1 MDVVHVDGAKKAPG
15 DWSPDACRTVAAE
28 LTNTLDLG
36 ANRQLIVEALVFIH
50 FSVYTFA
57 ERLLRRQGRKFHQS
71 PRHFLSFIEYYV
83 QVSNQ
88 KRDQLEDQQRFLLV
102 GLDKLRST
110 VDQVEELQKSLAVK
124 RTQLEAKNAQANQKL
139 QSMVKDQ
146 QEAEQKRAASI
157 EIQAALANQEEQIGQ
172 RRQVVMAD
180 LADAEPAVQ
189 DAQASVSNIKKQH
202 LTEVRSMGNPPLP
215 VKNAMESV
223 CIILGHKIE
232 SWKTVQAIIRRDDF
246 IASIV
251 NFDTDRQMTRQIREK
266 MIRDYLSKPGYDFAT
281 IDRASKACGPLAKW
295 VIAQVRFSEILDKV
309 GPLRDEVQSLEQQAE
324 DTKLQASEIVVMIS
338 ELENSIATY
347 KDEYAALISETQAIK
362 SEMERVQ
369 NRVSRSMQLLDSLS
383 SEKHRWE
390 TGSRTFDDQMST
402 IIGDAL
408 LSAAMLAYAGYFD
421 QQYRQS
427 MWQYWSDHLREAQI
441 KFKPELSFADYLSTA
456 DERLEWQAKSLP
468 ADTLCT
474 ENAIM
479 LKRWNR
485 YPLIID
491 PSGQAVDFLLNEYK
505 VQKLT
510 VSSFL
515 DEAFLKALESSLR
528 FGNPLLIQDVEYLD
542 PILNPILN
550 KELRK
555 TGGRVL
561 IRLGSQ
567 DIDFSPSFNMFLTT
581 RDPSVEFSPDV
592 CSRVTFV
599 NFTMTRSSLQSQSL
613 DQVLKV
619 ERPDTDRKRTDLMKL
634 QGEFRLRL
642 RHLER
647 SLLTA
652 LNESEGNILDD
663 DKVIGTLE
671 TLKKEAAEVTSKV
684 EETDA
689 IMQEVD
695 QVTAQYIP
703 LAKACSSVFFVL
715 DQLHLISHFYQ
726 FSLRFFLDIF
736 DFVLRRNPHLDG
748 VTDPKQRLD
757 ILMRDLFLVV
767 FHRTSKALAHHD
779 HVMLAML
786 LAQIKAREEAHADT
800 LDSEEYEF
808 LLEGG
813 NIAAAAAAA
822 AAAGAGSGAGGSEQA
837 SHTTKLR
844 GDGEVEAMLDEE
856 QLVRVQVFKRLA
868 FFRTIEEHMET
879 HTEQWLTF
887 LGSNSPETVV
897 PVFWPQEEQS
907 QGLSDQVR
915 KMLVVK
921 CLRPDR
927 IVQAMAAFTSR
938 IFGQDVL
945 GDPGYELGKIV
956 AEEVDAST
964 PIALCSV
971 PGYDASYRVDHLVK
985 LVGAR
990 CTPVAMGSQEGF
1002 TLADHAITSAAR
1014 TGNWVL
1020 LKNVHLAPS
1029 WLSQLEK
1036 KMHSL
1041 KPNRNFRL
1049 FLTCETSPSIPVNF
1063 LRASRILMNEP
1074 PPGIRASMLDSLKSI
1089 APARLQRGP
1098 AETCRLYFLLA
1109 FFHATLTERLRY
1121 TPLGWSKPFEFN
1133 DSDAEAALDIIEGWV
1148 AQVAKGRANV
1158 DPQQLPWDAIRSLLK
1173 QSVYGGKIDNVPD
1186 QTLLDSFV
1194 DELFCA
1200 NAYDVDFRL
1209 VKDEKD
1215 PLVAP
1220 DGTKMETFISWVQA
1234 LPEQQPPQWLALPPS
1249 AEKVIAAAQ
1258 GTALLN
1264 KLVKMK
1270 QLADDD
1276 DDETVSHDRS
1286 GSGSGGAQEA
1296 TTARSTSEGGA
1307 ASSSAS
1313 VQPSWMKAL
1322 RANALQWLTLLPTTV
1337 TLFGSDAGSVH
1348 DPLYRFW
1355 AREHRT
1361 GSSLLCAVRNDLQ
1374 EVVAVCDG
1382 DSRQTNHNR
1391 TLLTDLPKAVIPQS
1405 WRRYSVPKSMT
1416 LAEWIVDL
1424 RARLEQL
1431 ERITREASE
1440 LGAGA
1445 SGGYDMAEVVLGLL
1459 FSPGAYLT
1467 ATRQSVAH
1475 ASNVSLENLSLRLLL
1490 NDAKAGL
1497 EPGKFA
1503 IRGLKLQ
1510 GANWDPEAKRIKLN
1524 DGGVT
1529 NLGLTALVWEQ
1540 QQQKQGEGAE
1550 GAEQGKVRISVYL
1563 NQDRSQALFATMLD
1577 VDVGVK
1583 GATVAQR
1590 AVALRAS

>member
-1 MDVVHVDGAKKAPG
+1 MDAVHVDGAKKAPG

-36 ANRQLIVEALVFIH
+36 TNRQLVVEALVFIH

-57 ERLLRRQGRKFHQS
+57 ERLRRRQGRRFHQS

-88 KRDQLEDQQRFLLV
+88 KRDELEDQQRFLLV

-157 EIQAALANQEEQIGQ
+157 DIQAALAHQEEQIGE

-266 MIRDYLSKPGYDFAT
+266 MNRDYLSKPDYNFET
-281 IDRASKACGPLAKW
+281 INRASKACGPLAKW

-324 DTKLQASEIVVMIS
+324 DTKLQASEIVDMIA

-383 SEKHRWE
+383 SEKQRWE

-421 QQYRQS
+421 QQYRES
-427 MWQYWSDHLREAQI
+427 MWQYWSDHLRQAEI

-491 PSGQAVDFLLNEYK
+491 PSGQAVEFLLNEFK

-510 VSSFL
+510 VTSFL

-542 PILNPILN
+542 PILNPVLN
-550 KELRK
+550 KELRR

-581 RDPSVEFSPDV
+581 RDPSVEFSPDI

-663 DKVIGTLE
+663 DKVIDTLE

-695 QVTAQYIP
+695 QVTAEYVP

-715 DQLHLISHFYQ
+715 DQLHLVSHFYQ

-736 DFVLRRNPHLDG
+736 DFVLRRNPHLNG

-767 FHRTSKALAHHD
+767 FQRTSKALAHHD

-786 LAQIKAREEAHADT
+786 LAQIKAREEGHADT
-800 LDSEEYEF
+800 LDSDEYEF

-813 NIAAAAAAA
+813 NIAAAAAATGA
-822 AAAGAGSGAGGSEQA
+822 AQSNNSTQR
-837 SHTTKLR
+837 R

-856 QLVRVQVFKRLA
+856 QLARVQVFKRLA
-868 FFRTIEEHMET
+868 FFRTIEEHMEANT
-879 HTEQWLTF
+879 DKWLAF
-887 LGSNSPETVV
+887 LTSNNPETAV
-897 PVFWPQEEQS
+897 PSFWSEEGTS
-907 QGLSDQVR
+907 GELTDQVR
-915 KMLVVK
+915 RMLVVK

-945 GDPGYELGKIV
+945 GDPGYDLGKIV

-985 LVGAR
+985 LVSAR

-1002 TLADHAITSAAR
+1002 ALADHAITSAAR

-1036 KMHSL
+1036 KMHGL
-1041 KPNRNFRL
+1041 NPNRNFRL

-1089 APARLQRGP
+1089 APTRLQRGP
-1098 AETCRLYFLLA
+1098 AETPRLYFLLA

-1148 AQVAKGRANV
+1148 SQIAKGRANV

-1173 QSVYGGKIDNVPD
+1173 QSVYGGKIDNAPD

-1200 NAYDVDFRL
+1200 AAYDVDFQL
-1209 VKDEKD
+1209 VKDDKD

-1220 DGTKMETFISWVQA
+1220 EGTKMNTFISWVQA

-1276 DDETVSHDRS
+1276 DDETVGHDRTS
-1286 GSGSGGAQEA
+1286 SGSGGAQDA
-1296 TTARSTSEGGA
+1296 SSAPTGT

-1322 RANALQWLTLLPTTV
+1322 RANATQWLSLLPTTV
-1337 TLFGSDAGSVH
+1337 PSLPADSGSIQ

-1361 GSSLLCAVRNDLQ
+1361 GSSLLSTVRRDLL
-1374 EVVAVCDG
+1374 EVVSVCDG
-1382 DSRQTNHNR
+1382 NSRQTNHNR
-1391 TLLTDLPKAVIPQS
+1391 ALLTDLPKAVIPQS
-1405 WRRYSVPKSMT
+1405 WRRYAVPKSMT
-1416 LAEWIVDL
+1416 LSEWIVDL

-1431 ERITREASE
+1431 DRITKESSE
-1440 LGAGA
+1440 FGA
-1445 SGGYDMAEVVLGLL
+1445 SGGYDMVEVILGLL

-1475 ASNVSLENLSLRLLL
+1475 ASKISLENLELRLLL
-1490 NDAKAGL
+1490 NDRGAGL
-1497 EPGKFA
+1497 EKGKFA
-1503 IRGLKLQ
+1503 LRGLKLQ
-1510 GANWDPEAKRIKLN
+1510 GADWDGEGKRIKLN

-1529 NLGLTALVWEQ
+1529 NLGLTALMWEQ
-1540 QQQKQGEGAE
+1540 SVGKERVEAGN
-1550 GAEQGKVRISVYL
+1550 GKVLISVYL
-1563 NQDRSQALFATMLD
+1563 NEDRSQALFATLLD
-1577 VDVGVK
+1577 VEVGVK
-1583 GATVAQR
+1583 AATVAQR

>member
-1 MDVVHVDGAKKAPG
+1 MDAVHVDGAKKAPG

-36 ANRQLIVEALVFIH
+36 ANRQLVVEALVFIH
-50 FSVYTFA
+50 FSIYTFA
-57 ERLLRRQGRKFHQS
+57 ERLRRRQGRRFHQS

-88 KRDQLEDQQRFLLV
+88 KRDELEDQQRFLLV

-124 RTQLEAKNAQANQKL
+124 RTQLEAKNAQANNKL

-157 EIQAALANQEEQIGQ
+157 QIQAALANQEEQIGQ

-266 MIRDYLSKPGYDFAT
+266 MIRDYLSKPEYNFET
-281 IDRASKACGPLAKW
+281 INRASKACGPLAKW

-324 DTKLQASEIVVMIS
+324 DTKLQASEIVDMIA

-383 SEKHRWE
+383 SEKQRWE

-421 QQYRQS
+421 QQYRES
-427 MWQYWSDHLREAQI
+427 MWQFWSDHLRQAEI

-491 PSGQAVDFLLNEYK
+491 PSGQAVEFLLNEYK

-510 VSSFL
+510 VTSFL

-542 PILNPILN
+542 PILNPVLN
-550 KELRK
+550 KELRR

-567 DIDFSPSFNMFLTT
+567 DIDFSPSFNMFLAT
-581 RDPSVEFSPDV
+581 RDPSVEFSPDI

-663 DKVIGTLE
+663 DKVIDTLE

-695 QVTAQYIP
+695 QVTAEYVP

-736 DFVLRRNPHLDG
+736 DYVLRRNPHLDG
-748 VTDPKQRLD
+748 ITDPKQRLD

-786 LAQIKAREEAHADT
+786 LAQIKAREEGHAET
-800 LDSEEYEF
+800 LDSDDYEF

-813 NIAAAAAAA
+813 NVAAATVAANGSGGAAAQ
-822 AAAGAGSGAGGSEQA
+822 GSNATQR
-837 SHTTKLR
+837 R

-856 QLVRVQVFKRLA
+856 QLARLQVFKRLA
-868 FFRTIEEHMET
+868 FFRSIEEHMEANT
-879 HTEQWLTF
+879 AHWLAF
-887 LGSNSPETVV
+887 LSSNSPETAV
-897 PVFWPQEEQS
+897 PVFWSQDEQPDS
-907 QGLSDQVR
+907 LTDQVR

-1002 TLADHAITSAAR
+1002 ALADHAITSAAR

-1036 KMHSL
+1036 KMHGL
-1041 KPNRNFRL
+1041 NPNRNFRL

-1089 APARLQRGP
+1089 APGRLQRGP
-1098 AETCRLYFLLA
+1098 AETPRLYFLLA

-1148 AQVAKGRANV
+1148 VQVAKGRANV

-1173 QSVYGGKIDNVPD
+1173 QSVYGGKIDNAPD

-1200 NAYDVDFRL
+1200 KAYDVDFQL
-1209 VKDEKD
+1209 VKDDKD

-1220 DGTKMETFISWVQA
+1220 EGTKMETFISWVQA

-1276 DDETVSHDRS
+1276 DDETVGNDRS
-1286 GSGSGGAQEA
+1286 GNGSGAGGSQDAASGS
-1296 TTARSTSEGGA
+1296 S
-1307 ASSSAS
+1307 S

-1322 RANALQWLTLLPTTV
+1322 RANALQWLSLLPTSV
-1337 TLFGSDAGSVH
+1337 PSFGSDAGSVQ

-1355 AREHRT
+1355 AREYRT
-1361 GSSLLCAVRNDLQ
+1361 GSSLLATVRKDLL

-1382 DSRQTNHNR
+1382 NSRQTNHNR
-1391 TLLTDLPKAVIPQS
+1391 ALLTDLPKAVIPQS
-1405 WRRYSVPKSMT
+1405 WRRCAVPRSMT

-1431 ERITREASE
+1431 ERITRESSE
-1440 LGAGA
+1440 FGAAAGAG
-1445 SGGYDMAEVVLGLL
+1445 GGYDMVEVILGLL

-1475 ASNVSLENLSLRLLL
+1475 ASKVSLEDLSLKLLL
-1490 NDAKAGL
+1490 NDPKAGL
-1497 EPGKFA
+1497 EAGKFA

-1510 GANWDPEAKRIKLN
+1510 GANWDAESKRIKLN

-1529 NLGLTALVWEQ
+1529 NLGLTALVWD
-1540 QQQKQGEGAE
+1540 KQAE
-1550 GAEQGKVRISVYL
+1550 GSKQESGEQGTVRISVYL
-1563 NQDRSQALFATMLD
+1563 NEDRSQALFATSLD

-1583 GATVAQR
+1583 AATVAQR

>member
-1 MDVVHVDGAKKAPG
+1 MDAIHVDGARKAPG
-15 DWSPDACRTVAAE
+15 DWSPDACRTVAQE

-57 ERLLRRQGRKFHQS
+57 ERLRRRQGRRYHQS

-88 KRDQLEDQQRFLLV
+88 KRDELEDQQRFLLV
-102 GLDKLRST
+102 GLDKLKST

-124 RTQLEAKNAQANQKL
+124 RTQLEAKNAQANHKL

-146 QEAEQKRAASI
+146 QEAEHKRAASI
-157 EIQAALANQEEQIGQ
+157 QIQAALANQEDQIGE
-172 RRQVVMAD
+172 RKQVVMAD

-251 NFDTDRQMTRQIREK
+251 NFDTDRQMTRHIREK
-266 MIRDYLSKPGYDFAT
+266 MIRDYLSKPEYNFET
-281 IDRASKACGPLAKW
+281 INRASKACGPLAKW

-324 DTKLQASEIVVMIS
+324 DTKLQAGEIVDMIA

-383 SEKHRWE
+383 SEKQRWE
-390 TGSRTFDDQMST
+390 TGSRTFDQQMST

-421 QQYRQS
+421 QQYRES
-427 MWQYWSDHLREAQI
+427 MWQYWSDHLRQAEI

-456 DERLEWQAKSLP
+456 DERLEWQAQSLP

-491 PSGQAVDFLLNEYK
+491 PSGQAVEFLLNEFK
-505 VQKLT
+505 IQKLT
-510 VSSFL
+510 VTSFL

-528 FGNPLLIQDVEYLD
+528 FGNPLLIQDVEHLD
-542 PILNPILN
+542 PILNPVLN
-550 KELRK
+550 KELRR

-581 RDPSVEFSPDV
+581 RDPSVEFSPDI

-663 DKVIGTLE
+663 DKVIDTLE
-671 TLKKEAAEVTSKV
+671 TLKKEAADVTSKV

-695 QVTAQYIP
+695 QVTAEYVP
-703 LAKACSSVFFVL
+703 LAKACSSIFFVL

-736 DFVLRRNPHLDG
+736 DFVLRRNPHLIG
-748 VTDPKQRLD
+748 VTDPKQRLE

-767 FHRTSKALAHHD
+767 FQRTSKALAHHD

-786 LAQIKAREEAHADT
+786 LAQIKAREEGHADM

-813 NIAAAAAAA
+813 NIATA
-822 AAAGAGSGAGGSEQA
+822 AAAGGFAQA
-837 SHTTKLR
+837 NNALPRR

-856 QLVRVQVFKRLA
+856 QLARVQVFKRLN
-868 FFRTIEEHMET
+868 FFRTIEEHMESNT
-879 HTEQWLTF
+879 DKWLAF
-887 LGSNSPETVV
+887 LTCNNPEAAVPDFWSKDESSNDLT
-897 PVFWPQEEQS
+897 
-907 QGLSDQVR
+907 DQVR
-915 KMLVVK
+915 RMLVVK

-927 IVQAMAAFTSR
+927 IVQAMAAFVSH

-945 GDPGYELGKIV
+945 GDPGYDLGNIV
-956 AEEVDAST
+956 AEEVDAPT

-985 LVGAR
+985 LVSAR
-990 CTPVAMGSQEGF
+990 CTSVAMGSQEGF
-1002 TLADHAITSAAR
+1002 ALADHAITSAAR

-1020 LKNVHLAPS
+1020 LNNVHLASS

-1036 KMHSL
+1036 KMHGL
-1041 KPNRNFRL
+1041 NPNRNFRL

-1098 AETCRLYFLLA
+1098 AETARLYFLLA

-1133 DSDAEAALDIIEGWV
+1133 DSDAAAALDVIEGWV
-1148 AQVAKGRANV
+1148 SSVAKGRANV
-1158 DPQQLPWDAIRSLLK
+1158 DPQQLPWDAIKSLLK
-1173 QSVYGGKIDNVPD
+1173 QSVYGGKVDNDPD

-1194 DELFCA
+1194 NELFCPA
-1200 NAYDVDFRL
+1200 AYDVDFRL
-1209 VKDEKD
+1209 VKDEKR
-1215 PLVAP
+1215 PLIAP
-1220 DGTKMETFISWVQA
+1220 EGTKMETFISWVQG
-1234 LPEQQPPQWLALPPS
+1234 LPEQQPPEWLALPPS

-1258 GTALLN
+1258 GTALLS

-1276 DDETVSHDRS
+1276 DDEVVGHEKSAS
-1286 GSGSGGAQEA
+1286 AGGGGGGATQDSS
-1296 TTARSTSEGGA
+1296 TA
-1307 ASSSAS
+1307 SAS
-1313 VQPSWMKAL
+1313 VQPTWMKAL
-1322 RANALQWLTLLPTTV
+1322 RTNAMQWLQVLPASV
-1337 TLFGSDAGSVH
+1337 TSLDVDTNSVQ

-1361 GSSLLCAVRNDLQ
+1361 GCSLLSIVRKDLL
-1374 EVVAVCDG
+1374 EVVSVCDG
-1382 DSRQTNHNR
+1382 ASRQTNHNR
-1391 TLLTDLPKAVIPQS
+1391 SLLSDLAKAVIPPL
-1405 WRRYSVPKSMT
+1405 WRRYCVPKSMT
-1416 LAEWIVDL
+1416 LPEWIVDL

-1431 ERITREASE
+1431 ERVTKESAE
-1440 LGAGA
+1440 LAG
-1445 SGGYDMAEVVLGLL
+1445 GGYDLVEVMLGNL
-1459 FSPGAYLT
+1459 FAPGAYLT
-1467 ATRQSVAH
+1467 ATRQKVAQE
-1475 ASNVSLENLSLRLLL
+1475 SKVSLENLELRLLL
-1490 NDAKAGL
+1490 NDKGAGL
-1497 EPGKFA
+1497 EKGKFG
-1503 IRGLKLQ
+1503 IRGLKLE
-1510 GANWDPEAKRIKLN
+1510 GADWDEVAKKVRLN

-1529 NLGLTALVWEQ
+1529 NLGLTALVWMQKKDAKVTTEQ
-1540 QQQKQGEGAE
+1540 ANEGNKP
-1550 GAEQGKVRISVYL
+1550 GRPKVLLSVYL
-1563 NQDRSQALFATMLD
+1563 NHDRSQQLFATLLD
-1577 VDVGVK
+1577 VEQGIGVG
-1583 GATVAQR
+1583 TVAQR

>member
-1 MDVVHVDGAKKAPG
+1 MDAVHVDGAKKAPG
-15 DWSPDACRTVAAE
+15 DWSPDACRTVAEE

-36 ANRQLIVEALVFIH
+36 ANRQLVVEALVFIH

-57 ERLLRRQGRKFHQS
+57 ERLRRRQGRRFHQS
-71 PRHFLSFIEYYV
+71 PRHFLSLIEYYV

-88 KRDQLEDQQRFLLV
+88 KRDELQDQQRFLLV

-157 EIQAALANQEEQIGQ
+157 EIQAALANQEQEIGQ
-172 RRQVVMAD
+172 RRHVVMAD

-266 MIRDYLSKPGYDFAT
+266 MIRDYLSKPDYNFET
-281 IDRASKACGPLAKW
+281 INRASKACGPLAKW

-324 DTKLQASEIVVMIS
+324 DTKLQASQIVDMIA

-362 SEMERVQ
+362 AEMERVQ

-383 SEKHRWE
+383 SEKQRWE

-421 QQYRQS
+421 QQYRES
-427 MWQYWSDHLREAQI
+427 MWQYWSDHLRQAEI

-491 PSGQAVDFLLNEYK
+491 PSGQAVEFLLNEFK

-510 VSSFL
+510 VTSFL

-542 PILNPILN
+542 PILNPVLN
-550 KELRK
+550 KELRR

-581 RDPSVEFSPDV
+581 RDPSVEFSPDI

-663 DKVIGTLE
+663 DKVIDTLE

-695 QVTAQYIP
+695 QVTAEYVP
-703 LAKACSSVFFVL
+703 LAKACSSIFFVL

-736 DFVLRRNPHLDG
+736 DFVLRRNPHLNG

-767 FHRTSKALAHHD
+767 FQRTSKALAHHD

-786 LAQIKAREEAHADT
+786 LAQIKAREEGHADT

-813 NIAAAAAAA
+813 NVAAAAAAA
-822 AAAGAGSGAGGSEQA
+822 SGGSDAAQA
-837 SHTTKLR
+837 NNGSTQRR

-856 QLVRVQVFKRLA
+856 QLARVQVFKRLT
-868 FFRTIEEHMET
+868 FFRTIEEHMEANT
-879 HTEQWLTF
+879 NRWLAF
-887 LGSNSPETVV
+887 LTSNSPETAV
-897 PVFWPQEEQS
+897 PNFWSQEEDA
-907 QGLSDQVR
+907 GDDLADQVR

-927 IVQAMAAFTSR
+927 IVQAMASFTSG

-945 GDPGYELGKIV
+945 GDSGYDLGKIV
-956 AEEVDAST
+956 HEEVDAST

-985 LVGAR
+985 LVSAR

-1002 TLADHAITSAAR
+1002 ALADHAITSAAR

-1036 KMHSL
+1036 KMHGL
-1041 KPNRNFRL
+1041 NPNRNFRL

-1089 APARLQRGP
+1089 APGRLQRGP
-1098 AETCRLYFLLA
+1098 AETPRLYFLLA

-1173 QSVYGGKIDNVPD
+1173 QSIYGGKIDNAPD

-1200 NAYDVDFRL
+1200 DAYDVDFQL
-1209 VKDEKD
+1209 VKHDKD

-1220 DGTKMETFISWVQA
+1220 EGTKMETFISWVQA

-1276 DDETVSHDRS
+1276 DDESIDQKPAISSTGATAEGAGTV
-1286 GSGSGGAQEA
+1286 
-1296 TTARSTSEGGA
+1296 
-1307 ASSSAS
+1307 SAS
-1313 VQPSWMKAL
+1313 VQPGWMKSL
-1322 RANALQWLTLLPTTV
+1322 RTNAQQWLSLLPSTV
-1337 TLFGSDAGSVH
+1337 PALASDSGSVQ

-1361 GSSLLCAVRNDLQ
+1361 GSSLLATVRSDLQ
-1374 EVVAVCDG
+1374 EVISVCDG
-1382 DSRQTNHNR
+1382 LSRQTNHNR
-1391 TLLTDLPKAVIPQS
+1391 TLLTDLPKSVIPS
-1405 WRRYSVPKSMT
+1405 TWRRYSVPKSMT
-1416 LAEWIVDL
+1416 LAEWIIDL
-1424 RARLEQL
+1424 RARLDQL
-1431 ERITREASE
+1431 DRITRESCS
-1440 LGAGA
+1440 LG
-1445 SGGYDMAEVVLGLL
+1445 STLDMAEVILGLL

-1467 ATRQSVAH
+1467 ATRQSVAQETK
-1475 ASNVSLENLSLRLLL
+1475 VSLENLGLKLRL
-1490 NDAKAGL
+1490 NDKTAGL
-1497 EPGKFA
+1497 EKGVFA

-1510 GANWDPEAKRIKLN
+1510 GAEWDGDRVRLN
-1524 DGGVT
+1524 DGSLS
-1529 NLGLTALVWEQ
+1529 NLGLCGLVWEP
-1540 QQQKQGEGAE
+1540 KKGGKEEEGK
-1550 GAEQGKVRISVYL
+1550 GKGVVISVYL
-1563 NQDRSQALFATMLD
+1563 NEDRSQALFATNLEFED
-1577 VDVGVK
+1577 GVSK
-1583 GATVAQR
+1583 NTVAQR

>member
-36 ANRQLIVEALVFIH
+36 ANRQLVVEALVFIH

-57 ERLLRRQGRKFHQS
+57 ERLRRRQGRRFHQS

-88 KRDQLEDQQRFLLV
+88 KRDELEDQQRFLLV

-157 EIQAALANQEEQIGQ
+157 EIQAALANQEEEIGQ

-309 GPLRDEVQSLEQQAE
+309 GPLRDEVQSLEQQAD
-324 DTKLQASEIVVMIS
+324 DTKLQAGEIVDMIA

-383 SEKHRWE
+383 SEKQRWE
-390 TGSRTFDDQMST
+390 TGSRTFDEQMST

-421 QQYRQS
+421 QQYRES
-427 MWQYWSDHLREAQI
+427 MWQYWSDHLREAEI

-491 PSGQAVDFLLNEYK
+491 PSGQAVEFLLNEYK

-542 PILNPILN
+542 PILNPVLN
-550 KELRK
+550 KELRR

-581 RDPSVEFSPDV
+581 RDPSVEFSPDI

-695 QVTAQYIP
+695 QVTAQYVP

-736 DFVLRRNPHLDG
+736 DFVLRRNPHLNG

-786 LAQIKAREEAHADT
+786 LAQIKAREQGHADT
-800 LDSEEYEF
+800 LESDEYEF

-822 AAAGAGSGAGGSEQA
+822 AAGESSRSAPAR
-837 SHTTKLR
+837 R

-856 QLVRVQVFKRLA
+856 QLARVQVFKRLA
-868 FFRTIEEHMET
+868 FFRSIEEHMEANT
-879 HTEQWLTF
+879 DKWLTF
-887 LGSNSPETVV
+887 LGSNSPETAV
-897 PVFWPQEEQS
+897 PVFWTQEEQS
-907 QGLSDQVR
+907 ESMTDQVR

-1002 TLADHAITSAAR
+1002 ALADHAITSAAR

-1036 KMHSL
+1036 KMHGL
-1041 KPNRNFRL
+1041 NPNRNFRL

-1089 APARLQRGP
+1089 APGRLQRGP
-1098 AETCRLYFLLA
+1098 AETSRLYFLLA

-1148 AQVAKGRANV
+1148 SQVAKGRANV
-1158 DPQQLPWDAIRSLLK
+1158 DPHQLPWDAIRSLLK
-1173 QSVYGGKIDNVPD
+1173 QSVYGGKIDNAPD

-1200 NAYDVDFRL
+1200 NAYDVDFQL
-1209 VKDEKD
+1209 VKHDKQ

-1220 DGTKMETFISWVQA
+1220 EGTKMETFISWVQA

-1276 DDETVSHDRS
+1276 DDETVGHDRS
-1286 GSGSGGAQEA
+1286 GSSSGGGGQDA
-1296 TTARSTSEGGA
+1296 TAGA
-1307 ASSSAS
+1307 PVASSSAS

-1322 RANALQWLTLLPTTV
+1322 RANALQWLSLLPNGVASFGNDAV
-1337 TLFGSDAGSVH
+1337 TIQ

-1361 GSSLLCAVRNDLQ
+1361 GSSLLSTVRKDLL

-1382 DSRQTNHNR
+1382 HSRQTNHNR
-1391 TLLTDLPKAVIPQS
+1391 ALLTDLPKAVIPQS

-1445 SGGYDMAEVVLGLL
+1445 AGGGGYDMAEVVLGLL

-1475 ASNVSLENLSLRLLL
+1475 ASKVSLENLSLRLLL

-1497 EPGKFA
+1497 ESGKFA

-1510 GANWDPEAKRIKLN
+1510 GANWDAEGKRIKLN

-1529 NLGLTALVWEQ
+1529 NLGLTALVWEHQ
-1540 QQQKQGEGAE
+1540 REE
-1550 GAEQGKVRISVYL
+1550 KVKGGDEAKVKISVYL
-1563 NQDRSQALFATMLD
+1563 NEDRSQALFATMLE
-1577 VDVGVK
+1577 VEVGVK
-1583 GATVAQR
+1583 ASTVAQR

>member
-1 MDVVHVDGAKKAPG
+1 MDVVHVDGARKAPG
-15 DWSPDACRTVAAE
+15 DWSPDACRTVASE

-36 ANRQLIVEALVFIH
+36 PHRQLVVEALVFIH

-57 ERLLRRQGRKFHQS
+57 ERLRRRQGRRFHQS

-88 KRDQLEDQQRFLLV
+88 KRDELEDQQRFLLV

-124 RTQLEAKNAQANQKL
+124 RTQLEAKNQQANQKL

-146 QEAEQKRAASI
+146 QQAEQKRAASI
-157 EIQAALANQEEQIGQ
+157 QIQAALANQETEISE
-172 RRQVVMAD
+172 RRNVVMAD

-189 DAQASVSNIKKQH
+189 DAQAAVSNIKKQH

-251 NFDTDRQMTRQIREK
+251 NFDTDRQMTPQIRAK
-266 MIRDYLSKPGYDFAT
+266 MNRDYLSKPEYNFET

-309 GPLRDEVQSLEQQAE
+309 GPLRDEVQSLEHQAE
-324 DTKLQASEIVVMIS
+324 DTKAQATEIVDMIA

-390 TGSRTFDDQMST
+390 EGSRTFDDQMST

-408 LSAAMLAYAGYFD
+408 LSAAMLAYAGFFD
-421 QQYRQS
+421 QQYRES
-427 MWQYWSDHLREAQI
+427 MWAYWSDHLRHAEI

-456 DERLEWQAKSLP
+456 DERLEWQARSLP

-485 YPLIID
+485 YPLVID
-491 PSGQAVDFLLNEYK
+491 PSGQAVQFLLNEYK
-505 VQKLT
+505 QQKLT
-510 VSSFL
+510 TTSFL

-542 PILNPILN
+542 PILNPVLN
-550 KELRK
+550 KELRR

-567 DIDFSPSFNMFLTT
+567 DIDFSPSFNMFLST
-581 RDPSVEFSPDV
+581 RDPSVEFSPDI

-663 DKVIGTLE
+663 DKVIDTLE

-689 IMQEVD
+689 IMHEVD
-695 QVTAQYIP
+695 QVTAEYVP

-736 DFVLRRNPHLDG
+736 DFVLRRNPHLAG
-748 VTDPKQRLD
+748 VSDPKQRLD

-786 LAQIKAREEAHADT
+786 LAQIKAREEGHADT
-800 LDSEEYEF
+800 LDSDEYEF

-813 NIAAAAAAA
+813 I
-822 AAAGAGSGAGGSEQA
+822 AAGA
-837 SHTTKLR
+837 TTTQR
-844 GDGEVEAMLDEE
+844 SGDGEIEAMLNEE
-856 QLVRVQVFKRLA
+856 QLARVQAFKRLA
-868 FFRTIEEHMET
+868 FFRTIEDHMEANAS
-879 HTEQWLTF
+879 QWLAF
-887 LGSNSPETVV
+887 LGSNSPETEV
-897 PVFWPQEEQS
+897 PVFWPTEEA
-907 QGLSDQVR
+907 GSDIKDEVR
-915 KMLVVK
+915 RMLVVK

-927 IVQAMAAFTSR
+927 IVQAMAAFSSR

-945 GDPGYELGKIV
+945 GDPGYDLGRIV
-956 AEEVDAST
+956 ADETDAST

-971 PGYDASYRVDHLVK
+971 PGYDASFRVDHLVK
-985 LVGAR
+985 LVNAR
-990 CTPVAMGSQEGF
+990 CTSVAMGSQEGF
-1002 TLADHAITSAAR
+1002 ALADHAITSAAR

-1036 KMHSL
+1036 KMHAL
-1041 KPNRNFRL
+1041 NPNRNFRL

-1098 AETCRLYFLLA
+1098 AETPRLYLLLA

-1133 DSDAEAALDIIEGWV
+1133 DSDAEAALDIIDGWV
-1148 AQVAKGRANV
+1148 TQVAKGRANV

-1173 QSVYGGKIDNVPD
+1173 QSVYGGKIDNAPD

-1194 DELFCA
+1194 DGLFCA
-1200 NAYDVDFRL
+1200 RAYDVGFEL
-1209 VKDEKD
+1209 VSDAKQ

-1220 DGTKMETFISWVQA
+1220 EGTKMETFISWVQA

-1258 GTALLN
+1258 GTGLLN
-1264 KLVKMK
+1264 KLVRMK

-1276 DDETVSHDRS
+1276 DDERVVAVDKS
-1286 GSGSGGAQEA
+1286 GANKDAAGDVGGA
-1296 TTARSTSEGGA
+1296 
-1307 ASSSAS
+1307 SAS
-1313 VQPSWMKAL
+1313 AQPGWMKAL
-1322 RANALQWLTLLPTTV
+1322 RANAVQWLSMLPTAV
-1337 TLFGSDAGSVH
+1337 SAVRAEAGSVQ

-1355 AREHRT
+1355 ARENRT
-1361 GSSLLCAVRNDLQ
+1361 GSSLLSVVRADLE
-1374 EVVAVCDG
+1374 EVVAVCEG
-1382 DSRQTNHNR
+1382 TARQTNHNR
-1391 TLLTDLPKAVIPQS
+1391 TLLTDLPKAVVPAA
-1405 WRRYSVPKSMT
+1405 WRRYAVPKSMA

-1424 RARLEQL
+1424 RARLDQL
-1431 ERITREASE
+1431 ERITRESAE
-1440 LGAGA
+1440 LGGSGTAG
-1445 SGGYDMAEVVLGLL
+1445 YEMVEVVLGLL

-1475 ASNVSLENLSLRLLL
+1475 ASRVSLENLSLRLLL

-1497 EPGKFA
+1497 EVGKFA
-1503 IRGLKLQ
+1503 LRGLKLQ
-1510 GANWDPEAKRIKLN
+1510 GAEWDGQASRIRLN
-1524 DGGVT
+1524 DGAVT

-1540 QQQKQGEGAE
+1540 SSQKKDDET
-1550 GAEQGKVRISVYL
+1550 VPISVYL
-1563 NQDRSQALFATMLD
+1563 NEDRSLALFATPLKAEP
-1577 VDVGVK
+1577 GVK
-1583 GATVAQR
+1583 QATLAQR
-1590 AVALRAS
+1590 AVALRAA

>member
-1 MDVVHVDGAKKAPG
+1 MDAVHVDGAKKAPG

-36 ANRQLIVEALVFIH
+36 TNRQLVVEALVFIH

-57 ERLLRRQGRKFHQS
+57 ERLRRRQGRRFHQS

-88 KRDQLEDQQRFLLV
+88 KRDELEDQQRFLLV

-157 EIQAALANQEEQIGQ
+157 EIQAALANQEEEIGE

-266 MIRDYLSKPGYDFAT
+266 MNRDYLSKPDYNFET
-281 IDRASKACGPLAKW
+281 INRASKACGPLAKW

-324 DTKLQASEIVVMIS
+324 DTKLQASEIVDMIA

-383 SEKHRWE
+383 SEKQRWE

-421 QQYRQS
+421 QQYRES
-427 MWQYWSDHLREAQI
+427 MWQYWSDHLRQAEI

-491 PSGQAVDFLLNEYK
+491 PSGQAVEFLLNEFK

-510 VSSFL
+510 VTSFL

-542 PILNPILN
+542 PILNPVLN
-550 KELRK
+550 KELRR

-581 RDPSVEFSPDV
+581 RDPSVEFSPDI

-663 DKVIGTLE
+663 DKVIDTLE

-695 QVTAQYIP
+695 HVTAEYVP

-736 DFVLRRNPHLDG
+736 DFVLRRNPHLNG
-748 VTDPKQRLD
+748 VTDPKQRLN

-767 FHRTSKALAHHD
+767 FQRTSKALAHHD

-786 LAQIKAREEAHADT
+786 LAQIKAREEGHADT
-800 LDSEEYEF
+800 LDSDEYEF

-813 NIAAAAAAA
+813 NVAASAAATGAAQPNN
-822 AAAGAGSGAGGSEQA
+822 STQR
-837 SHTTKLR
+837 R

-856 QLVRVQVFKRLA
+856 QLARVQVFKRLA
-868 FFRTIEEHMET
+868 FFRTIEEHMEANT
-879 HTEQWLTF
+879 DKWLAF
-887 LGSNSPETVV
+887 LTSNSPETAV
-897 PVFWPQEEQS
+897 PSFWSEEETS
-907 QGLSDQVR
+907 GELTDQVR
-915 KMLVVK
+915 RMLVVK

-945 GDPGYELGKIV
+945 GDPGYDLGKIV

-985 LVGAR
+985 LVSAR

-1002 TLADHAITSAAR
+1002 ALADHAITSAAR

-1036 KMHSL
+1036 KMHGL
-1041 KPNRNFRL
+1041 NPNRNFRL

-1089 APARLQRGP
+1089 APSRLQRGP
-1098 AETCRLYFLLA
+1098 AETPRLYFLLA

-1148 AQVAKGRANV
+1148 SQIAKGRANV
-1158 DPQQLPWDAIRSLLK
+1158 DPQQLPWNAIRSLLK
-1173 QSVYGGKIDNVPD
+1173 QSVYGGKIDNAPD

-1200 NAYDVDFRL
+1200 GAYDVDFQL
-1209 VKDEKD
+1209 VKDDKD

-1220 DGTKMETFISWVQA
+1220 EGTKMDTFISWVQA

-1276 DDETVSHDRS
+1276 DDETVGHDRT
-1286 GSGSGGAQEA
+1286 GSGSGGAQD
-1296 TTARSTSEGGA
+1296 
-1307 ASSSAS
+1307 ASSASAGTTSTSAS

-1322 RANALQWLTLLPTTV
+1322 RANATQWLSLLPTSV
-1337 TLFGSDAGSVH
+1337 PSLPADADSIQ

-1361 GSSLLCAVRNDLQ
+1361 GSSLLSTVRKDLL
-1374 EVVAVCDG
+1374 EVVSVCDG
-1382 DSRQTNHNR
+1382 NSRQTNHNR
-1391 TLLTDLPKAVIPQS
+1391 ALLTDLPKAVIPQS
-1405 WRRYSVPKSMT
+1405 WRRYAVPKSMT
-1416 LAEWIVDL
+1416 LPEWIVDL

-1431 ERITREASE
+1431 DRITKESGE
-1440 LGAGA
+1440 LGA
-1445 SGGYDMAEVVLGLL
+1445 SGGYDMVEVILGLL

-1475 ASNVSLENLSLRLLL
+1475 ASKVSLENLELKLLL
-1490 NDAKAGL
+1490 NDRGAGL
-1497 EPGKFA
+1497 EKGKFA
-1503 IRGLKLQ
+1503 LRGLKLQ
-1510 GANWDPEAKRIKLN
+1510 GADWDGEGKRIKLN
-1524 DGGVT
+1524 DGGLT
-1529 NLGLTALVWEQ
+1529 NLGLSALMWEESAG
-1540 QQQKQGEGAE
+1540 KERVEAGK
-1550 GAEQGKVRISVYL
+1550 GKVLISVYL
-1563 NQDRSQALFATMLD
+1563 NEDRSQALFATLLD

-1583 GATVAQR
+1583 TATVAQR